1 MQGGA
6 TAELN
11 AMVPGQLGPWLSWLV
26 PSCGYFDAG
35 QEVEAV
41 FGFCSIRNFTD
52 ATDVLK
58 EKVRGSSGCRFSQEW
73 DSQCESSP
81 GDGLRQPGQ

>member
-1 MQGGA
+1 MQH
-6 TAELN
+6 
-11 AMVPGQLGPWLSWLV
+11 LV
-26 PSCGYFDAG
+26 PPCDAG

-58 EKVRGSSGCRFSQEW
+58 EKVHGSRGGAALGRE
-73 DSQCESSP
+73 
-81 GDGLRQPGQ
+81 